1 MAPFDL
7 PAKRVEKVTFSISDT
22 VHTINY
28 YNFTIKILPF
38 PRDSLPAKVLELQKK
53 LELEKKKIY
62 NVNLDY
68 FDIG

>member
-1 MAPFDL
+1 M
-7 PAKRVEKVTFSISDT
+7 VEKVTFSISDT

-28 YNFTIKILPF
+28 YNFTIIILPF
-38 PRDSLPAKVLELQKK
+38 PKNSLPAKVQELV
-53 LELEKKKIY
+53 KKKIY

>member
-1 MAPFDL
+1 M
-7 PAKRVEKVTFSISDT
+7 TFSISDK

-38 PRDSLPAKVLELQKK
+38 PRDSLPANVLALG
-53 LELEKKKIY
+53 KKKIY